1 MKKKLVKYC
10 KILFVWVTSTC
21 FKPLFCFVFWRYASF
36 VHLDIRVNG
45 RRKKTYSLRCP
56 EMVNF
61 RKDEVLINEGVKLT
75 AETRTVSY
83 VTEKQ

>member
-1 MKKKLVKYC
+1 MKKNPLNIVKLYSFGLTALALSLC
-10 KILFVWVTSTC
+10 
-21 FKPLFCFVFWRYASF
+21 FWRYASF